1 MPLGVLLALAGI
13 NVLWAGSSVA
23 AKIALGGIPP
33 LSLAFFRFSIAAV
46 LMYLTATALKV
57 DLRVARRDWGRF
69 WAMGL
74 LGLACTYVL
83 TYIGIRYT
91 MASHAA
97 LLIATEPVF
106 LTILSV
112 LVLRETM
119 PPFKIGAIALGLAG
133 VYFIVCNGW
142 KPMGMSS
149 RLFGDGLITLAL
161 IFESMASI
169 VGKHLVT
176 KYPAVAVITYEMT
189 IGALVLAP
197 LSAWELFSKAGHGH
211 IALTHASL
219 WALAYLIVPCTV
231 ISYTVWYKLLEGRDA
246 GEMSV
251 SLYVQPVAG
260 AILGWYFLGDHISGF
275 TIAGTALVFGALFV
289 LTAAGVRA
297 MPVPPPSD

>member
-1 MPLGVLLALAGI
+1 MPLGVMLALAGI
-13 NVLWAGSSVA
+13 NVFWAGSSVA
-23 AKIALGGIPP
+23 AKIALGSIPP

-74 LGLACTYVL
+74 LGLAFTYVL

-91 MASHAA
+91 LASHAA

-112 LVLRETM
+112 FVLRETM
-119 PPFKIGAIALGLAG
+119 PPFKIAAIALGLTG
-133 VYFIVCNGW
+133 VYLIVCNGW

-149 RLFGDGLITLAL
+149 RLLGDGLITLAL

-169 VGKHLVT
+169 VGKQLVA
-176 KYPAVAVITYEMT
+176 KYPAVAVITYEMA
-189 IGALVLAP
+189 IGSLALAP
-197 LSAWELFSKAGHGH
+197 LAAWELFFRAGRPH
-211 IALTHASL
+211 IMLDHASL

-231 ISYTVWYKLLEGRDA
+231 VSYTVWYKLLEGRDA

-251 SLYVQPVAG
+251 SLYVQPAVG
-260 AILGWYFLGDHISGF
+260 AVLGWYFLGDHISAF

-289 LTAAGVRA
+289 LTAAGIRPV
-297 MPVPPPSD
+297 PVPPPSD